1 MLDWKKKISM
11 NSDLSKAL
19 GPHLLS
25 SEKKLDI
32 GKSVQ
37 NTQTST
43 LSTSTKTSEGTGFF
57 SSYKP
62 KTSSKGGF
70 FSSSKNDSYI
80 SDRPAPESLSKYYD
94 QRKNIIFGKV
104 NIKDHEKKILKL
116 ILDSQNNAN
125 NLIKGKDPFFCC
137 PNDIH
142 QWMIS
147 LKENISNYCLVFYL
161 FLQSKQNKKA
171 NELFLL
177 MHQQNGNLLESISK
191 EIKKKF

>member
-125 NLIKGKDPFFCC
+125 NLIKGKDPFF
-137 PNDIH
+137 
-142 QWMIS
+142 
-147 LKENISNYCLVFYL
+147 LL
-161 FLQSKQNKKA
+161 SK
-171 NELFLL
+171 
-177 MHQQNGNLLESISK
+177 
-191 EIKKKF
+191 